1 MIRKLVLLFLILVL
15 SFGCAQAT
23 DYYFSPDGTGD
34 AYTLENP
41 GDPSVGDALLQAG
54 DTGYFKGGLY
64 QDKTMAITHSGT
76 IDNPITLTNYPG
88 EYPVL
93 NGSQRTT
100 TDYNGL
106 DIKSVKYINVSNLT
120 FTNYNQG
127 VYVRYDASATNCALG
142 IHLYNITASHTGSSG
157 ICFNNFVQY
166 SSIRNCTVED
176 NGWNSLA
183 IYGTSENKSDPVK
196 YTHDVIVENCTTL
209 PPYGHSAIDLY
220 GGMENL
226 TLKNNTIDGGIVFTH
241 PTSGVTVDKLLRFS
255 VLDGNIV
262 KNSYAQGIYVE
273 ANDSIFRNNHVYNC
287 SDVAIRT
294 FSYVDNLTLENN
306 IVHDNVGSGIYITG
320 QNVLCVGNTVYNH
333 TTGSTYDYRIQTGG
347 GTIRNPVLPSNS
359 VYSHVKIYS
368 GACDSIIEFL
378 GGRVFSTS
386 GATSYGVAGSTY
398 TVSNTAE
405 NAVLYSYSAIPAE
418 GTVTVTPRAPVGSEL
433 LNFTAESTDGNAVT
447 FTACNLTYGYQ
458 YRIKEDGVE
467 KSTQLANE
475 TGCISWVNSEWSSH
489 VYTVEETGLRLP
501 VAAFTANETDG
512 TAPIDIQFTDNST
525 QSPTSWAWDFDGDSE
540 IDSTEQNPVWTYD
553 TDGNYTVSLTVTNAL
568 GSDTETKTGYIKLT
582 NPYVAP
588 AITLIALAAVLFMRA
603 RRRW

>member
-1 MIRKLVLLFLILVL
+1 VIRKTLQISFLFLILTSL
-15 SFGCAQAT
+15 LAGSAHAT
-23 DYYFSPDGTGD
+23 DYYVSPDGTGD
-34 AYTLENP
+34 GLTIETP
-41 GDPSVGDALLQAG
+41 GDPALIDSVALAG
-54 DTGYFKGGLY
+54 DNVYFRGGPY
-64 QDKTMAITHSGT
+64 QDKRMAVTHSGT
-76 IDNPITLTNYPG
+76 VDNPITFTNYPG
-88 EYPVL
+88 EYPIL

-100 TDYNGL
+100 TDYNGI
-106 DIKSVKYINVSNLT
+106 DIKNVKYINVSNLT

-127 VYVRYDASATNCALG
+127 VYVRYDASSTNCAVG
-142 IHLYNITASHTGSSG
+142 IHLYNVTASHTGSSG
-157 ICFNNFVQY
+157 ICLNNFVQY

-196 YTHDVIVENCTTL
+196 YTHDILVENCTTL

-320 QNVLCVGNTVYNH
+320 QNVLCIGNTVYNH

-347 GTIRNPVLPSNS
+347 GTIRNPVLPANS
-359 VYSHVKIYS
+359 VYPHVKIYS

-378 GGRVFSTS
+378 SGRVFSTS
-386 GATSYGVAGSTY
+386 GATLYGVAGSTY

-418 GTVTVTPRAPVGSEL
+418 GTATIVPGTLSGEEVVNFEITIPVEDTIQFDAWDLDPGQYVVKDCG
-433 LNFTAESTDGNAVT
+433 T
-447 FTACNLTYGYQ
+447 NLT
-458 YRIKEDGVE
+458 
-467 KSTQLANE
+467 TQFANE
-475 TGCISWVNSEWSSH
+475 AGSITWDYTGSAAHIF
-489 VYTVEETGLRLP
+489 TVEPTGVLEEP
-501 VAAFTANETDG
+501 E
-512 TAPIDIQFTDNST
+512 
-525 QSPTSWAWDFDGDSE
+525 
-540 IDSTEQNPVWTYD
+540 EQNSPQT
-553 TDGNYTVSLTVTNAL
+553 
-568 GSDTETKTGYIKLT
+568 
-582 NPYVAP
+582 P
-588 AITLIALAAVLFMRA
+588 AEWFRYLISF
-603 RRRW
+603 RWW